1 MYVIKESGQ
10 KEKLN
15 FYKIKTS
22 IMFAGGSES
31 LANKAVREVREKAY
45 PGMRT
50 RDILHMVLGIL
61 REEPGIA
68 QRYSLKRAIM
78 MLGPTGF
85 PFEKFVAR
93 VLREYGYK
101 TKTDM
106 FVAGKCVVQEVDVLA
121 VKDGK
126 KYMVEC
132 KYHNSPGN
140 RTDLKVAMYTHARF
154 LDIQHKGFVQSW
166 LVTNTKCTSEAEIY
180 ARCNGIKVISWNY
193 PPNEGL
199 EKMLMQKNL
208 YPITSLESLTLK
220 IRERLVG
227 ANLMLVS
234 DLLTNSMFYLRM
246 KTRMPTK
253 ILENLREEAQHIL
266 QLKDEKVVG
275 KVV

>member
-1 MYVIKESGQ
+1 MYVTKESGQ

-22 IMFAGGSES
+22 ILFAGGSES

-45 PGMRT
+45 PGIRT
-50 RDILHMVLGIL
+50 RDILHIVLGVL
-61 REEPGIA
+61 REEPGVA

-78 MLGPTGF
+78 ILGPTGF
-85 PFEKFVAR
+85 PFERFVAR
-93 VLREYGYK
+93 LLREYGYK
-101 TKTDM
+101 TRIDM
-106 FVAGKCVVQEVDVLA
+106 FIPGKCVVQEVDVLA

-140 RTDLKVAMYTHARF
+140 RTDLKVVMYTHARF
-154 LDIQHKGFVQSW
+154 LDIQHKGFTQAW
-166 LVTNTKCTSEAEIY
+166 LITNTRCTSEAEIY
-180 ARCNGIKVISWNY
+180 ARCNGIRIISWNY

-220 IRERLVG
+220 IRERLVM
-227 ANLMLVS
+227 ANLMMVS
-234 DLLTNSMFYLRM
+234 DILTNSMFYLKM
-246 KTRMPTK
+246 KTRLPKK
-253 ILENLREEAQHIL
+253 ILEDLREEARQVL
-266 QLKDEKVVG
+266 QLNNKQADNKVV
-275 KVV
+275 